1 MKRVAHVG
9 GIALILL
16 LICALLGWGMM
27 PRWDNKPYTGHIA
40 VASASPAILPAQAS
54 IAHEGQYK
62 TRETQLSIDIGGG
75 VSLPAV
81 LREPVN
87 APGPRP
93 ACLFIHG
100 SGTSGAEDFGDIA
113 NAMASAGIVTLV
125 PAKSNENYTI
135 FHRDYPRFASE
146 YGKALDVLHGIDG
159 VDQSHTGI
167 YAESEGTWI
176 ATILASER
184 HDIAFAALTSAPVFK
199 GREQMAMAMSTYA
212 HEAGAPKPV
221 IEDTM
226 KLLSLDY
233 RPFGLQYA
241 DFDADY
247 YLKSLTMP
255 VLVSY
260 GVYDTAMPIEQGAQR
275 IMRVAASNGNNAVTV
290 RYFAGNHQMR
300 AGKGLFVPGL
310 PLADGYTQ
318 ALENWVNG
326 VSAGASVSGWSTP
339 QVAGAAPSQ
348 QYEAPRRTNS
358 GIIGSLGVLVGV
370 MLAGPILLGMA
381 LLLGLIATVRAA
393 WLERDTGIVHM
404 RGKRA
409 ALYAVPPSHAQRTA
423 AVSVGEPCWGL
434 GLSLLVSSMLLYV
447 YLAAVGAA
455 AVFAMTPAPGLFDV
469 GWHAL
474 QVIAVVVVIILAW
487 SGKTMWSVRHGITGV
502 QRATCWLV
510 LAAAAFTLL
519 SMAFWG
525 LFGWW

>member
-1 MKRVAHVG
+1 MKRVVR
-9 GIALILL
+9 IAGVALVLL
-16 LICALLGWGMM
+16 LICALLGWAML
-27 PRWDNKPYTGHIA
+27 PRWNNQPYTDHIG
-40 VASASPAILPAQAS
+40 VTSADPAIVPANIA
-54 IAHEGQYK
+54 IAHEGQYQ
-62 TRETQLSIDIGGG
+62 TRETQLSIDVGDGET
-75 VSLPAV
+75 LPAV
-81 LREPVN
+81 LREPIN
-87 APGPRP
+87 APGKRP

-125 PAKSNENYTI
+125 PAKSNDDYTV
-135 FHRDYPRFASE
+135 FHRDYPRFAGE
-146 YGKALDVLHGIDG
+146 YSTAMDVLRGIDG
-159 VDQSHTGI
+159 VDQSNTGI

-176 ATILASER
+176 ATVLASKR

-199 GREQMAMAMSTYA
+199 GREQMAVAMSTYA

-233 RPFGLQYA
+233 KPFGFQYA

-275 IMRVAASNGNNAVTV
+275 IMRVAARSGNKAVTV

-300 AGKGLFVPGL
+300 AGKGLFAPGL

-326 VSAGASVSGWSTP
+326 VAAGASTSGWATP
-339 QVAGAAPSQ
+339 QVAGVQPNQQYAAPS
-348 QYEAPRRTNS
+348 RTNS

-370 MLAGPILLGMA
+370 MLAGPILLGAA
-381 LLLGLIATVRAA
+381 LLLGLVATLRAA
-393 WLERDTGIVHM
+393 WRERDNGFVRM
-404 RGKRA
+404 PGKRA
-409 ALYAVPPSHAQRTA
+409 ALYTVPPSHARGTMSA
-423 AVSVGEPCWGL
+423 SITEPCWGL
-434 GLSLLVSSMLLYV
+434 GVSLLTASALLYG

-455 AVFAMTPAPGLFDV
+455 AVFAMTPAPGLFDI
-469 GWHAL
+469 GWHAV
-474 QVIAVVVVIILAW
+474 QVIAILSVIILAW
-487 SGKTMWSVRHGITGV
+487 SGEVMWSIRHSITGL

-510 LAAAAFTLL
+510 IAAAVFTLL

-525 LFGWW
+525 LFGWA